1 MEQIHRLKRF
11 STWKLFFLS
20 IITLGIYTAH
30 YARQQTKVIDEL
42 DHNKTPIGQTYV
54 SLLFWLSCISATTA
68 VLSILDETNLGLRMV
83 DTLLSLSVNI
93 LMLVWAFKARNR
105 INQALG
111 AAPKAW
117 YWFHGFWT
125 FLFSPLYINY
135 KINCVSEGIEADQDQ
150 APKDDT
156 VSF

>member
-1 MEQIHRLKRF
+1 MEQINRLKCL

-30 YARQQTKVIDEL
+30 YARQQSKIIDEL
-42 DHNKTPIGQTYV
+42 DHDLPAIGQTYV

-68 VLSILDETNLGLRMV
+68 VLSIIDDTNLGLTMV
-83 DTLLSLSVNI
+83 DSLLSLSVNI

-111 AAPKAW
+111 AMPKNW

-135 KINCVSEGIEADQDQ
+135 KINSVSEGFEAEQDQ
-150 APKDDT
+150 ESENHT
-156 VSF
+156 QSF